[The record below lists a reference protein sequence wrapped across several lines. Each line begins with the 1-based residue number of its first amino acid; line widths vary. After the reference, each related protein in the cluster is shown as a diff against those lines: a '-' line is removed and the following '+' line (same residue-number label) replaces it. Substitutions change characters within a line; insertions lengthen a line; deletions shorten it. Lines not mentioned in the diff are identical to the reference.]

1 MEIGV
6 DEANSQNSTGIR
18 LSAPPTTYQPGRIA
32 SNLGETELDE
42 MLMLE
47 TPPETMEKD
56 SQQCEKRSVDKDMD
70 FGKTND
76 SNATLC
82 SYETEMEVKEN
93 SIREIVNEFIV
104 VNSEFVHKPNEEN
117 KELETEEGGDM
128 NLITF
133 IENQDNFNNVKYDKK
148 EKAEAESTS
157 FDLINVDSIEIIEP
171 SRSKAK
177 S

>member
-56 SQQCEKRSVDKDMD
+56 SEQCEKRSVNKDMD

-76 SNATLC
+76 SNSTLC
-82 SYETEMEVKEN
+82 SHQTEMEVKEN

-133 IENQDNFNNVKYDKK
+133 IENQDNLNNAKYDKK